1 MRFFKLTLAYDGTAY
16 AGWQWQPDLPTI
28 QGALEAALAQVTGE
42 KIRAVASGR
51 TDAGVHALG
60 QVVSFKAETKHD
72 AAILCKAVNANL
84 PQDIVVLQ
92 VRDAPEG
99 FHAIRDAVGK
109 RYRYV

>member
-28 QGALEAALAQVTGE
+28 QGALEAALHEVTGD
-42 KIRAVASGR
+42 KIRAIASGR

-60 QVVSFKAETKHD
+60 QVVSFKAETKLPPE
-72 AAILCKAVNANL
+72 ILCKAVNANL
-84 PQDIVVLQ
+84 PHDMLVLE
-92 VRDAPEG
+92 VREVPEG

-109 RYRYV
+109 RY